1 MSSVPTSITS
11 ALESISTSCGDVIR
25 DVGEFTPSV
34 MAPET
39 LVLNNHDKIINKIR
53 TVFDAVTHT
62 GGQDLTPEQEADNA
76 ISALS
81 KQAGAVTRIAEKIA
95 AAMFSVA
102 ASDRELIESA
112 VQFKTNAMQPR

>member
-39 LVLNNHDKIINKIR
+39 LVLNNHDHYLD
-53 TVFDAVTHT
+53 VDWH
-62 GGQDLTPEQEADNA
+62 
-76 ISALS
+76 
-81 KQAGAVTRIAEKIA
+81 
-95 AAMFSVA
+95 
-102 ASDRELIESA
+102 
-112 VQFKTNAMQPR
+112 QPREWEMEGSIKLMGLDTADMLTDIGTKACTEEEFRRLLLPLKGHQVWVIKKHRHTMSLT